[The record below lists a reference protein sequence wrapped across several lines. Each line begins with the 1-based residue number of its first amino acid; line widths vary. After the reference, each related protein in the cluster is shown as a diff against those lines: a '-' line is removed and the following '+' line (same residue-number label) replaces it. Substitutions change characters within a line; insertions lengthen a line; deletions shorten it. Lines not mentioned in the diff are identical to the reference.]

1 MKNRSIIFSL
11 CACSLLAIFAF
22 TDNSKATK
30 DPLALSPVVAKSVT
44 TPTGTLISCNLK
56 SLKDTVDIPL
66 SYLTE
71 ELQVVQLD
79 NRDEALVGGWVRTT
93 VSDNYILVSNNKQTP
108 YNFSP
113 VTANISPTLAP
124 MARDRTNTVIHTLN
138 S

>member
-44 TPTGTLISCNLK
+44 TPTVTVMSCNLK

-79 NRDEALVGGWVRTT
+79 NRDEALVGVRTT
-93 VSDNYILVSNNKQTP
+93 VSDNYIL
-108 YNFSP
+108 
-113 VTANISPTLAP
+113 
-124 MARDRTNTVIHTLN
+124 
-138 S
+138 

>member
-108 YNFSP
+108 YKLSP

>member
-11 CACSLLAIFAF
+11 CTCSLLAIFAF

-79 NRDEALVGGWVRTT
+79 NRDEALVGGWVRQRQLH
-93 VSDNYILVSNNKQTP
+93 SGK
-108 YNFSP
+108 
-113 VTANISPTLAP
+113 
-124 MARDRTNTVIHTLN
+124 
-138 S
+138 

>member
-11 CACSLLAIFAF
+11 CTCSLLAIFAF

-30 DPLALSPVVAKSVT
+30 DPLALSPVVAKNVT

-93 VSDNYILVSNNKQTP
+93 VSDNYILVSNNNRLP
-108 YNFSP
+108 INFSP

-124 MARDRTNTVIHTLN
+124 MARDRTNTVIRTLN